1 MEAKAK
7 SYDFLEN
14 VRTPARSG
22 ATTRVVEALR
32 EAIVSLELEPG
43 TMIDKAALCERL
55 GVSRFPVSEALSR
68 LQAEGLVEIQPQRGT
83 IVSLIRLS
91 DARENMFVRR
101 SLEAETVRELAPRIS
116 EDALTGLVRNLRYQK
131 AAVDAGDQAGFHKLD
146 LGFHEILLDTLGYPK
161 VKAAVESARQ
171 GLDRVRRLLA
181 SPERHTR
188 TRAEHERIV
197 DALAAR
203 DGERAAGAMIAH
215 LDAVMVQLVSLAN
228 KQPQLFADRENWPVE
243 HS

>member
-14 VRTPARSG
+14 IRTPTRGG
-22 ATTRVVEALR
+22 ATLRVVEVLR

-43 TMIDKAALCERL
+43 SMLDKAALCERL

-91 DARENMFVRR
+91 DAQENMFVRR
-101 SLEAETVRELAPRIS
+101 SLEAAAVRELAPRIQ
-116 EDALTGLVRNLRYQK
+116 EPTLTALARNVRYQN
-131 AAVDAGDQAGFHKLD
+131 AAVTAGDKQGFHKLD
-146 LGFHEILLDTLGYPK
+146 LEFHEILLNALGYPK
-161 VKAAVESARQ
+161 VKATAESARQ

-181 SPERHTR
+181 SPERHAR
-188 TRAEHERIV
+188 TRLEHERILE
-197 DALAAR
+197 ALSAR
-203 DGERAAGAMIAH
+203 DGDKAAAAMSAH
-215 LDAVMVQLVSLAN
+215 LDAVMVQLLSLAN
-228 KQPQLFADRENWPVE
+228 KQPGLFADRGDWD
-243 HS
+243 